1 VKAIYSNHGENFD
14 PAEKYHARTRK
25 AKMIQTGGNSA
36 LKLCCRLGLM
46 AVLFPL
52 LFLGCAS
59 TPSPQSLERSL
70 STNSAKS
77 SPAKSSPAKSS
88 PAESSPAESSPA
100 ESSAPSIA
108 SAPSTEGFGNQANL
122 GELPQ
127 IQGPDGKYIL
137 GSGDVV
143 TVIVWG
149 HPELSGKRVIGPD
162 GEIQLPFVG
171 SFKVAGFNADDASRK
186 LTSALREDYL
196 NTAAS
201 VIVDSYNSNQI
212 IVLGHVAHQGVLT
225 FPGEPTLLEA
235 LAKAGAAPGKGDQDG
250 MPTRCAIIRG
260 RDRIMWVDLRPLM
273 KGTDISLNM
282 SLHRNDLLFVPD
294 PDDALVYVM
303 GQVKNPGPYP
313 LTANM
318 SFLEALSRA
327 GGPNDN
333 AQPGKIVLA
342 RPSENTEQIV
352 DLESDIQ
359 KTGTNYQLKSGDIVY
374 VPKSGLAKLG
384 YVLQQINPIT
394 TMALF
399 AGALL

>member
-1 VKAIYSNHGENFD
+1 
-14 PAEKYHARTRK
+14 
-25 AKMIQTGGNSA
+25 MIQTGGNSV
-36 LKLCCRLGLM
+36 LKLFCRLGLM
-46 AVLFPL
+46 AVFFPL
-52 LFLGCAS
+52 LFLGCSS
-59 TPSPQSLERSL
+59 TPSPQSLERSV
-70 STNSAKS
+70 SASPVRTS
-77 SPAKSSPAKSS
+77 S
-88 PAESSPAESSPA
+88 
-100 ESSAPSIA
+100 PSIA
-108 SAPSTEGFGNQANL
+108 SATPTEGFGNRANL
-122 GELPQ
+122 DELPQ
-127 IQGPDGKYIL
+127 IQPPAGKYVL

-143 TVIVWG
+143 TVTVWG

-171 SFKVAGFNADDASRK
+171 SFKVAGLNADDASRK

-225 FPGEPTLLEA
+225 FPGDPTLLEA
-235 LAKAGAAPGKGDQDG
+235 LAKAGAAPSKDDQAG

-260 RDRIMWVDLRPLM
+260 RDRIMWIDLRPLM
-273 KGTDISLNM
+273 KGTDVSLNM
-282 SLHRNDLLFVPD
+282 TLHRNDLLFVPD
-294 PDDALVYVM
+294 PDDELVYVM

-327 GGPNDN
+327 GGPNDS

-342 RPSENTEQIV
+342 RPSKNTEQIV

-359 KTGTNYQLKSGDIVY
+359 KSGTNYQLEPGDIVY

-399 AGALL
+399 GGALL